1 MSEHDEYYPWFMKM
15 NYPISK
21 EKTNTSLV
29 TDVVKK
35 KLFLFD
41 VDGTIVPSGKCISNE
56 MKNVIKR
63 IINTGNHVGIVGG
76 GSIEKIKVQMRDLMF
91 HHYFTECG
99 CIYHKNQYLEQLDC
113 PHNYENEQL
122 ILSKIY
128 SHNIREHKIYPQINI
143 LMKECMKY
151 VSSVKYCI
159 SGNLMDLRNG
169 IVYFSMV
176 GMPATEKERE
186 DFIVEDNIYS
196 HRRILI
202 TILKEKAAQLGI
214 YKQVCIYEGGQ
225 VGIAIFPREYDKVQ
239 VIDHIEDVYNCIY
252 YFGDK
257 YEENGN
263 DHMIINDPRIIG
275 FAVNSPDETFC
286 ILSDLLNMYD
296 KQNNENK
303 RNKK

>member
-1 MSEHDEYYPWFMKM
+1 MSEHDDYLPWFMKM
-15 NYPISK
+15 NKPISK
-21 EKTNTSLV
+21 KTNLSLV
-29 TDVVKK
+29 KSAIKK

-41 VDGTIVPSGKCISNE
+41 VDGTIVPSGKCISDE

-76 GSIEKIKVQMRDLMF
+76 GSMEKIKVQMRDLMF

-113 PHNYENEQL
+113 PQNYENEKL

-151 VSSVKYCI
+151 VSSTKYCI

-176 GMPATEKERE
+176 GMTATEKERADYIAE
-186 DFIVEDNIYS
+186 DKVHS
-196 HRRILI
+196 HRRLLI
-202 TILKEKAAQLGI
+202 AILKEKAVTLGI
-214 YKQVCIYEGGQ
+214 DKEICIYEGGE
-225 VGIAIFPREYDKVQ
+225 VGIAIFPIEYDKVQ
-239 VIDHIEDVYNCIY
+239 VIDHVKDVYNCIY

-263 DHMIINDPRIIG
+263 DHMIINDPRTTG
-275 FAVNSPDETFC
+275 FAVNSPEETIS
-286 ILSDLLNMYD
+286 ILSDLMDTY
-296 KQNNENK
+296 NNTVENDYK
-303 RNKK
+303 